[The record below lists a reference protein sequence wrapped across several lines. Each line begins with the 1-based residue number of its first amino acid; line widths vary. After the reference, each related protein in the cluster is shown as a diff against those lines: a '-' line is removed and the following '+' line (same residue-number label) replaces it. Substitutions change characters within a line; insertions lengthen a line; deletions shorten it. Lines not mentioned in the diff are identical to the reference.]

1 MGSVRWRA
9 AVGLLV
15 VAVSAGAGILLAAS
29 ASGSHHH
36 ARAALAR
43 PAATARRRSRRRRTR
58 RGGSGRPITAAR
70 PGPARL
76 ITRGPGRRVIALTF
90 DDGFCSRCVARIIRT
105 LARTGAHA
113 TIFPNGMY
121 AQSWGAQ
128 RVLIRRLVR
137 RGQLVIGNHT
147 FRHGDAA
154 LEGTAA
160 LAQDLE
166 LNERWIERTFG
177 TTSRPYFRPP
187 YGAYNAVALA
197 EAGTLGYTRVILW
210 SGTVADSTPRSI
222 PYILHAIRYWARP
235 GAIILMHANYPAT
248 SIALP
253 RILAYLRSR
262 NLTPVTIDE
271 LLRGE
276 VLPGVGP
283 GHVTRVHE

>member
-1 MGSVRWRA
+1 MGSVRRV
-9 AVGLLV
+9 AVGFLV
-15 VAVSAGAGILLAAS
+15 GAACVAAAILLAES

-36 ARAALAR
+36 PLAR
-43 PAATARRRSRRRRTR
+43 PVRVGGRRSRRRRAGR
-58 RGGSGRPITAAR
+58 AGSARPITAAR

-76 ITRGPGRRVIALTF
+76 ITHGPHRRVIALTF
-90 DDGFCSRCVARIIRT
+90 DDGYCSRCVARIIRT
-105 LARTGAHA
+105 LVRTGAHA

-128 RVLIRRLVR
+128 RELIRRLVR

-166 LNERWIERTFG
+166 LNERWIERTFD

-187 YGAYNAVALA
+187 YGAYDALALA
-197 EAGTLGYTRVILW
+197 EAGSLGYTRVILW

-222 PYILHAIRYWARP
+222 PYVLHAIRHWARP
-235 GAIILMHANYPAT
+235 GAIILMHGNYPAS

-262 NLTPVTIDE
+262 HLTPVTIDE

-276 VLPGVGP
+276 LLPGAGSSR
-283 GHVTRVHE
+283 HVQVHE

>member
-1 MGSVRWRA
+1 MGPVRWRA

-15 VAVSAGAGILLAAS
+15 VAVCAGAGILLAAS
-29 ASGSHHH
+29 ARGSHHH
-36 ARAALAR
+36 GRAALAR
-43 PAATARRRSRRRRTR
+43 PAAAARRRSRRRRTG
-58 RGGSGRPITAAR
+58 RGGSARPITAAR

-76 ITRGPGRRVIALTF
+76 IARGPGRRVIALTF

-160 LAQDLE
+160 LA
-166 LNERWIERTFG
+166 
-177 TTSRPYFRPP
+177 
-187 YGAYNAVALA
+187 

-262 NLTPVTIDE
+262 SLTPVTIDE

-276 VLPGVGP
+276 LLPGTGP
-283 GHVTRVHE
+283 GRVVRVHE